1 LKLKRVVKNA
11 VEWQRH
17 TNPPFP
23 KAILAERIALFF
35 DETTRTVGPKEENL
49 LQGGGIESKLEVA
62 EGSE

>member
-1 LKLKRVVKNA
+1 LKLKRVLKNA

-35 DETTRTVGPKEENL
+35 DEITSTELPKEEHQ
-49 LQGGGIESKLEVA
+49 LQVGGIEPNLEVG